1 MRNIILCHFRP
12 GPCISL
18 VDRRKNQIILAYNSP
33 FPCKTGNS
41 ARFYLFS
48 NPPKLFLQFLYRT
61 LRTFRQECFQILLFQ
76 THPAD
81 EIVIA
86 DDGSKEDTRRLIE
99 SFKDKL
105 PIKHVWHEDNG
116 FQKSRILNSAI
127 LASES
132 DYLIFTDQD
141 CIPRKDFIATHA
153 AYAEKGYF
161 LSGGYFKLP
170 MDISKQLT
178 YNDIKSENAF
188 SLSWLKEQHM
198 KCNFKCTKLIK
209 NKTFTRFMNAITPTK
224 ATWNGCNASG
234 WREDIF
240 TVNGFNEEMHYGGQ
254 DREFGERMFNL
265 GIKSKQI
272 RYSAIVLHLDHKRPY
287 KTKESIEKNI
297 NIRRNTRKTGITE
310 TPFGI
315 KQLH

>member
-1 MRNIILCHFRP
+1 MKQTSAYSIGVII
-12 GPCISL
+12 ST
-18 VDRRKNQIILAYNSP
+18 YN
-33 FPCKTGNS
+33 
-41 ARFYLFS
+41 
-48 NPPKLFLQFLYRT
+48 NPAWLEKVLWGY
-61 LRTFRQECFQILLFQ
+61 LFQ

-116 FQKSRILNSAI
+116 FQKSQILNSAI

-170 MDISKQLT
+170 MDIS
-178 YNDIKSENAF
+178 
-188 SLSWLKEQHM
+188 
-198 KCNFKCTKLIK
+198 KCTKLIK

>member
-1 MRNIILCHFRP
+1 MYLCPHYCKPKIMRQNFHHSVGVII
-12 GPCISL
+12 ST
-18 VDRRKNQIILAYNSP
+18 YN
-33 FPCKTGNS
+33 
-41 ARFYLFS
+41 
-48 NPPKLFLQFLYRT
+48 NPAWLEKVLWGY
-61 LRTFRQECFQILLFQ
+61 LFQ

-86 DDGSKEDTRRLIE
+86 DDGSKEDTRLLIE
-99 SFKDKL
+99 RFKEKL

-127 LASES
+127 MASES

-141 CIPRKDFIATHA
+141 CIPRKDFIATHIR
-153 AYAEKGYF
+153 YAEKGYF

-170 MDISKQLT
+170 MDISRQLT
-178 YNDIKSENAF
+178 YQDVEKENAF
-188 SLSWLKEQHM
+188 SLSWLKSQQL
-198 KCNFKCTKLIK
+198 KTSFKCTKLVK
-209 NKTFTRFMNAITPTK
+209 STWFTQLMNAITPTR

-234 WREDIF
+234 WREDINK
-240 TVNGFNEEMHYGGQ
+240 VNGFNEEMHYGGQ
-254 DREFGERMFNL
+254 DREFGERLFNL

-297 NIRRNTRKTGITE
+297 NIRRNTRRSGIIE
-310 TPFGI
+310 TPNGI

>member
-1 MRNIILCHFRP
+1 MKQTSAYSIGVII
-12 GPCISL
+12 ST
-18 VDRRKNQIILAYNSP
+18 YN
-33 FPCKTGNS
+33 
-41 ARFYLFS
+41 
-48 NPPKLFLQFLYRT
+48 NPAWLEKVLWGY
-61 LRTFRQECFQILLFQ
+61 LFQ

-86 DDGSKEDTRRLIE
+86 DDGSKEDTRQLIE

-141 CIPRKDFIATHA
+141 CIPRKDFIATHN

-170 MDISKQLT
+170 MDISRQLT
-178 YNDIKSENAF
+178 YNDIESENAF
-188 SLSWLKEQHM
+188 SLSWLKEQRM
-198 KCNFKCTKLIK
+198 KCSFK
-209 NKTFTRFMNAITPTK
+209 
-224 ATWNGCNASG
+224 
-234 WREDIF
+234 WREDIL